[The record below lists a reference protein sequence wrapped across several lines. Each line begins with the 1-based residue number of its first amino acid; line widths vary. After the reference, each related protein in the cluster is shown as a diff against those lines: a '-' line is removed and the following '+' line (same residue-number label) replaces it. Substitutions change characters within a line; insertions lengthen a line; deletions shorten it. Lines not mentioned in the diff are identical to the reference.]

1 MQLEAT
7 RTDLPVKTLS
17 AVWYGIG
24 DLRLEERP
32 LPALGAT
39 DVMVD
44 VAACGVCATDLHLLD
59 GSISL
64 YQPPRVLG
72 HEVGGVVRAIG
83 TAVRH
88 VRPGDAVALD
98 TNLPCHTC
106 FHCREGRPFMCP
118 NRLGVAAGF
127 SEHNVVPASVVYKLP
142 PGVPPSVG
150 ALAEPLSCA
159 IHAVERGDL
168 RPADSVAVI
177 GAGALGLLVLTVA
190 RLRGATHLLVS
201 DPDPARRDVARRMG
215 ATRVVDPSTEDLASA
230 VQDVTE
236 GRGVDCAFEA
246 VGMQATI
253 EQAFQLPRQG
263 GTLVQVSVPPT
274 SARPVLPAYDL
285 FARELTIRGSYI
297 RTTEFGRAVDLLG
310 TLDLAPLISRRFPLS
325 QIQDAIQAARSRQG
339 IRILVGDSESPSVLI
354 ASDTRPPAG
363 RPG

>member
-7 RTDLPVKTLS
+7 RTDLPTKTLS
-17 AVWYGIG
+17 AVWYGVG

-32 LPALGAT
+32 LPAMRPS
-39 DVMVD
+39 DVLVD

-72 HEVGGVVRAIG
+72 HEVGGIVRAVG
-83 TAVRH
+83 AAVSH

-98 TNLPCHTC
+98 TNVPCNTC

-118 NRLGVAAGF
+118 TRVGVAAGF
-127 SEHNVVPASVVYKLP
+127 SEYNLVPASVVYKLP
-142 PGVPPSVG
+142 VGVPPSVG

-159 IHAVERGDL
+159 IHAVERGEL

-190 RLRGATHLLVS
+190 RLRGATHLVVS
-201 DPDPARRDVARRMG
+201 DPEPTRREIARRMG
-215 ATRVVDPSTEDLASA
+215 ATRVVDPSTDDLIG
-230 VQDVTE
+230 VVHDMTD

-246 VGMQATI
+246 VGLPGTL

-274 SARPVLPAYDL
+274 SARAMLPVYEL

-310 TLDLAPLISRRFPLS
+310 TLDLLPLISRRFPLS
-325 QIQDAIQAARSRQG
+325 RIQDAVEAARSRQG
-339 IRILVGDSESPSVLI
+339 IRILVGGSEHG
-354 ASDTRPPAG
+354 AG
-363 RPG
+363 ESAINR